1 MLGVPESELYA
12 ERFACSPCEIEEEPD
27 ASPQIVES
35 GKANK
40 TWTPDELKAIKL
52 KTPDQYT
59 KIGQSL
65 PQLDIPSKTNG
76 TCKYG
81 IDAFAAGHALRQARD
96 CRRCAMA
103 RR

>member
-1 MLGVPESELYA
+1 MPRS
-12 ERFACSPCEIEEEPD
+12 SK
-27 ASPQIVES
+27 S

-59 KIGQSL
+59 KIGHSL

-81 IDAFAAGHALRQARD
+81 IDAFVPGMLYGKLAIPPVRLRRDGEIGRRQRGQKSSWLRQGGRG
-96 CRRCAMA
+96 
-103 RR
+103 